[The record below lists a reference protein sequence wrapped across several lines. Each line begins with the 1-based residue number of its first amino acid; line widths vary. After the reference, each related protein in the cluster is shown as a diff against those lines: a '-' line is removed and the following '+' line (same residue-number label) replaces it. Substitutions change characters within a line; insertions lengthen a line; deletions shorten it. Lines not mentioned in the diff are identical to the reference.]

1 MRGDA
6 KQRLFEI
13 ELGETDRRHQR
24 LGATGVRRRDEGA
37 LGKAQRRQ
45 HRFEAGGDDRGDSD
59 QRLGARRTAQQNA
72 RARLDIEFAQPRDKG
87 ADGEIE
93 LSEGERRA
101 ALLAMI
107 GERRSLWTQ
116 TRGTGDQ
123 RVKAKHRQRMRPR
136 IIRRL
141 RRGGGGGVRPREVL
155 GHGESLHQL
164 SRVGP
169 KIGAA

>member
-24 LGATGVRRRDEGA
+24 LGATGVRRRDQGA
-37 LGKAQRRQ
+37 LGKAQWRQ
-45 HRFEAGGDDRGDSD
+45 HRFEAGGDDRGDGD
-59 QRLGARRTAQQNA
+59 ERLGARRTAQQNA

-93 LSEGERRA
+93 LREGERRA

-107 GERRSLWTQ
+107 GERRSLGTQ
-116 TRGTGDQ
+116 TRGAGDQ
-123 RVKAKHRQRMRPR
+123 RVEAEHRERMRPR
-136 IIRRL
+136 IVGVSG
-141 RRGGGGGVRPREVL
+141 RRGRGVRPREVL
-155 GHGESLHQL
+155 RHGESFHQL

-169 KIGAA
+169 KIGVA